1 MLWNKRRGAGKGC
14 WERAVGVRLGD
25 LTEKREPK
33 LGGLGKGSGS
43 RRSCKEP
50 NPEGELRGV
59 SKNREAREFDSIRP
73 QSLLQA
79 LFLTQSVM
87 RSQPIM

>member
-1 MLWNKRRGAGKGC
+1 M
-14 WERAVGVRLGD
+14 RLGD

-59 SKNREAREFDSIRP
+59 SKNREAREFDSIGP
-73 QSLLQA
+73 QSLLQG
-79 LFLTQSVM
+79 FVFNSEYDEKSTNNV
-87 RSQPIM
+87 RY